1 MHTLIPCAPWGV
13 IIQIKRLARNSSL
26 LTMKCE
32 VTLYKAGTVFKEEV
46 IATDYQDARKVAL
59 ARNPG
64 AKIVGVTAKF

>member
-1 MHTLIPCAPWGV
+1 
-13 IIQIKRLARNSSL
+13 
-26 LTMKCE
+26 MKCE

-46 IATDYQDARKVAL
+46 IARNYQDAREVAI